1 MDGIETYIILFVIV
15 LLVAWLLTR
24 NQRTSVGGEPY
35 EEGQERPRYDS
46 PDIEGRGSF
55 GRDSSTIDDDATDM
69 RPRVGGPRPGAGR
82 DNPNIRGQGSFG
94 KDKD

>member
-55 GRDSSTIDDDATDM
+55 GRDRMDDDATDV